1 MPWENVQ
8 DLGNNLIPWDYDR
21 STELSAYPQN
31 VCFSITGT
39 PELNEDVILI
49 SLIIE
54 VIMDKESCKE

>member
-8 DLGNNLIPWDYDR
+8 DLGNNLIPWDYDH

-39 PELNEDVILI
+39 PELNED
-49 SLIIE
+49 
-54 VIMDKESCKE
+54 